1 MANILIVDDE
11 EDMAYALKKLL
22 EEENYD
28 VQAANCCSEVR
39 EYLEEEYFDVIISEL
54 FLREEDGFQVLE
66 MVQEIDPELPFIMLI
81 DKESENIAIQAL
93 ELGAYDYLFKPL
105 MYTDILNVV
114 YKAVEKRTLYVD
126 KVTAEDELET
136 ASSRLNCLTSII
148 EAFSNSIG
156 EEEAISRFLDI
167 IMKNYSATYTSL
179 SVIEDDGKKIKFLGE
194 KSKFEI
200 KTKYKVGESYAL
212 EIFPITTQTVEAGEA
227 QVETGIKDL
236 TSKISLK
243 MQEEYSDGDIY
254 CSFMEIPIFYMKEIL
269 GTIHIESHST
279 HIRDFTQNELELA
292 ELIAKYTG
300 IAVDNMRLRKK

>member
-1 MANILIVDDE
+1 
-11 EDMAYALKKLL
+11 
-22 EEENYD
+22 
-28 VQAANCCSEVR
+28 
-39 EYLEEEYFDVIISEL
+39 
-54 FLREEDGFQVLE
+54 
-66 MVQEIDPELPFIMLI
+66 
-81 DKESENIAIQAL
+81 
-93 ELGAYDYLFKPL
+93 

-200 KTKYKVGESYAL
+200 KTKYKVGRIFTLWRYFQLPPRLLRL
-212 EIFPITTQTVEAGEA
+212 E
-227 QVETGIKDL
+227 K
-236 TSKISLK
+236 
-243 MQEEYSDGDIY
+243 
-254 CSFMEIPIFYMKEIL
+254 
-269 GTIHIESHST
+269 H
-279 HIRDFTQNELELA
+279 R
-292 ELIAKYTG
+292 
-300 IAVDNMRLRKK
+300 